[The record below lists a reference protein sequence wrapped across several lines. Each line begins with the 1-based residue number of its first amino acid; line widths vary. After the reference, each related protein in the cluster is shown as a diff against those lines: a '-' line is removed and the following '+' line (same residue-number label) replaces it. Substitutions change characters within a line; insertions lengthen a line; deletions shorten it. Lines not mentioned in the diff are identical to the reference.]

1 MKRTALAFW
10 IACALLTSTA
20 EAQKKMKSWTEW
32 SEKDAKK
39 ILENSP
45 WAQTQVQTDT
55 SQMYYHPLQGTITP
69 GTPASGTPDMVNQAV
84 SVNYHIRFLSAKPIR
99 QAFAR
104 IVELGQKNADPRL
117 LKGLRDFVDRKF
129 DQWIVVAVTFDCKD
143 QRYSM
148 PAMQLFNSAVLGTL
162 KNNTYLEL
170 KNGKRLFI
178 EDYKAPINDG
188 LGAKFIF
195 PRTVDGEPFIMAE
208 SGQVRFYSELPGS
221 AAVQSGSTPNP
232 LTLNMLFKVADFMY
246 EGTLEY

>member
-1 MKRTALAFW
+1 MKRIAIALW

-20 EAQKKMKSWTEW
+20 GAQKKMKPWTQW

-55 SQMYYHPLQGTITP
+55 SQMFYRDLQGTLTP
-69 GTPASGTPDMVNQAV
+69 GAPASESPDMLNQAV
-84 SVNYHIRFLSAKPIR
+84 SVNYHIRFLSAKPVR

-104 IVELGQKNADPRL
+104 VVELEQKNADPRL

-129 DQWIVVAVTFDCKD
+129 DQWIVVAVTFDSKD

-148 PAMQLFNSAVLGTL
+148 PAMQLFNSAVLSTL

-195 PRTVDGEPFIMAE
+195 PRMVDGQPFITAE
-208 SGQVRFYSELPGS
+208 SGEVRFYSELPVPGD
-221 AAVQSGSTPNP
+221 QSGSSSKSLI
-232 LTLNMLFKVADFMY
+232 LTMRFKVADFMY
-246 EGTLEY
+246 EGALEY

>member
-1 MKRTALAFW
+1 MKP
-10 IACALLTSTA
+10 
-20 EAQKKMKSWTEW
+20 WTDW

-39 ILENSP
+39 ILEDSA

-55 SQMYYHPLQGTITP
+55 SQMFYHPLQGTLTP
-69 GTPASGTPDMVNQAV
+69 GTPASSSPDMVNQAV
-84 SVNYHIRFLSAKPIR
+84 SVNYHIRFLSAKPVR

-104 IVELGQKNADPRL
+104 LIEFAQKNPDQRL
-117 LKGLRDFVDRKF
+117 LKGLRDFVDRRF

-148 PAMQLFNSAVLGTL
+148 PAMQLFNSAVLSTL

-170 KNGKRLFI
+170 QNGKRLFI

-195 PRTVDGEPFIMAE
+195 ARIVDGESFITPD
-208 SGQVRFYSELPGS
+208 SGEVRFYSELPSPGEQVAS
-221 AAVQSGSTPNP
+221 SSKS
-232 LTLNMLFKVADFMY
+232 LILNMRFKVASFMY
-246 EGTLEY
+246 EGILEY